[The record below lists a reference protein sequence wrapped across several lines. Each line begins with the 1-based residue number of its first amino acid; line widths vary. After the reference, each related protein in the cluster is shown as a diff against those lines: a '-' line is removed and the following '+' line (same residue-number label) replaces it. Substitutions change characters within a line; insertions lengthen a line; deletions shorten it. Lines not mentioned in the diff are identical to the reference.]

1 MIGIAGALA
10 IGTTLLLGGS
20 SKRGSSS
27 TRNKNEPKNRNKN
40 WTKGHQIKRFDVV
53 SLDKG
58 KTNGNLLGQ
67 LMFLKYYEDVVD
79 PAIHCQILIA
89 DTYGFMNE
97 IPIRSGCPVSIE
109 ITHPSQKESFKF
121 DEKEP
126 LIITNITDH
135 IIDNKR
141 ELYTLTC
148 ETKQAISNHTT
159 RVWTKYTGKIS
170 ATVKEILTKVMKIKK
185 NRIVTIEETTNKLQF
200 TGNYRRPFKVISGM
214 CPKSIPAKSGGDKK
228 GKDGS
233 SGFLFWETHDGYN
246 YVSIDKIFSEKP
258 KYEYMMTPYK
268 EPNSPK
274 INFMLSGTPQWEE
287 SHDILKKL
295 RSGAY
300 RTANWY
306 FDILTRQ
313 PLFAEYNYNSSVKK
327 RQSQTSNDEIPMLK
341 SDFVDKYSRIILG
354 SLDQGTMD
362 KNPENKSKE
371 TDRDQARFQA
381 QSSARYSSMFSQ
393 VLHITVPMNLSLRAG
408 DMVSIKFPEI
418 NTEDTTGGR
427 NTESGNYM
435 IARLSHEFGNPDG
448 DFTGLSLVRDSF
460 QSK

>member
-10 IGTTLLLGGS
+10 LGTTLLLGGS
-20 SKRGSSS
+20 SRRDSSS
-27 TRNKNEPKNRNKN
+27 RNKNDPKNSNQN
-40 WTKGHQIKRFDVV
+40 WQKGHQIKRFDVV
-53 SLDKG
+53 SLDKN
-58 KTNGNLLGQ
+58 KTNGNMLGQ

-79 PAIHCQILIA
+79 PAIHCQILIS

-97 IPIRSGCPVSIE
+97 LPIRSGCPISIE
-109 ITHPSQKESFKF
+109 ITHPSQKEPFKF
-121 DEKEP
+121 DGQTEP

-148 ETKQAISNHTT
+148 ETQLAVSNHTT
-159 RVWTKYTGKIS
+159 RVWKKYKNKINE
-170 ATVKEILTKVMKIKK
+170 TVKDILTNVMKVKGE
-185 NRIVTIEETTNKLQF
+185 RIVTIEETSNKLQF
-200 TGNYRRPFKVISGM
+200 TGNYRRPFKVISNM
-214 CPKSIPAKSGGDKK
+214 CPKSIPVKSGGDKT
-228 GKDGS
+228 GETGS

-246 YVSIDKIFSEKP
+246 YVSIDKVFGEKP
-258 KYEYMMTPYK
+258 KYEYIMTPYK
-268 EPNSPK
+268 ETNNPDT
-274 INFMLSGTPQWEE
+274 NFMLAGVPRWEE
-287 SHDILKKL
+287 SHDILIKL

-313 PLFAEYNYNSSVKK
+313 PLFAEYNYKKSVEKG
-327 RQSQTSNDEIPMLK
+327 QSETSNDEIPMLQ
-341 SDFVDKYSRIILG
+341 SDFVDKYSRITLS

-362 KNPENKSKE
+362 QNPENKSKE
-371 TDRDQARFQA
+371 TDQDQARFQA

-408 DMVSIKFPEI
+408 DMVAIKFPEL